1 MAHHPQ
7 TNLIRIQSEKS
18 GFREHSVPIYMSSSF
33 TFDSGEQMAAVF
45 AGEEEGK
52 VYSRY
57 DNPNSQ
63 ELIKKMC
70 ALEGA
75 ESGVAL
81 ASGMAAVFASV
92 AGLLKSGDHLIACR
106 SVFGSTHQLLIKIL
120 PKMGITCTYVDG
132 HDPEAWTSSVKTNT
146 KMLLLESPSNP
157 GLSIID
163 LRKTAAFC
171 KENGLIMNV
180 DNCFATPIIQQ
191 PILLGA
197 DIVTHSA
204 TKYIDGQ
211 GRSLGGLI
219 LGRNDLI
226 EEIDFFC
233 KHTGPSM
240 SPFNAWLLSKSLE
253 TMYLRVN
260 QHCENAFTIAKKLQD
275 HPDILQLKYPFLK
288 SHPQF
293 EIATRQMTL
302 GGGIFTISLKGG
314 PQRAIRFINSL
325 QLCSITANL
334 GDSRSIVTHPASS
347 THSKLTEEERQDVQI
362 TPELI
367 RFSVGLEY
375 ADDIL
380 EDILQAINKSN

>member
-1 MAHHPQ
+1 MAYHPQ
-7 TNLIRIQSEKS
+7 TNLIRIQAEKS
-18 GFREHSVPIYMSSSF
+18 SFREHSVPIYMSSSF
-33 TFDSGEQMAAVF
+33 TFESAEQMAAVF
-45 AGEEEGK
+45 AEEEAGK

-57 DNPNSQ
+57 DNPNTE
-63 ELIKKMC
+63 ELVQKMC
-70 ALEGA
+70 ALEGSEA
-75 ESGVAL
+75 GVAL

-92 AGLLKSGDHLIACR
+92 VGLLQSGDHLIACR
-106 SVFGSTHQLLIKIL
+106 SVFGSTHQLLVKIL

-132 HDPEAWTSSVKTNT
+132 HEPEGWAPSLKPNT

-163 LRKTAAFC
+163 LSKAAAFC

-219 LGRNDLI
+219 LGRSDLMEAI
-226 EEIDFFC
+226 HFFC
-233 KHTGPSM
+233 KHTGPTM
-240 SPFNAWLLSKSLE
+240 SAFNAWLLSKSLE
-253 TMYLRVN
+253 TLHLRVN
-260 QHCENAFTIAKKLQD
+260 QHAGNALSIAQSLQD
-275 HPDILQLKYPFLK
+275 HPEIKQLKYPFLK
-288 SHPQF
+288 SHPQHN
-293 EIATRQMTL
+293 IARQQMTK
-302 GGGIFTISLKGG
+302 GGGIITMELLGG
-314 PQRAIRFINSL
+314 PERAIRFINKL

-347 THSKLTEEERQDVQI
+347 THARLTEKERQAVDI

-367 RFSVGLEY
+367 RISVGLEY

-380 EDILQAINKSN
+380 NDILQAIKLSH

>member
-1 MAHHPQ
+1 MKYHPQ
-7 TNLIRIQSEKS
+7 TNLIRIQAEKS
-18 GFREHSVPIYMSSSF
+18 NFREHSVPIYMSSSF
-33 TFDSGEQMAAVF
+33 TFESGEQMAAVF
-45 AGEEEGK
+45 AEEEAGK

-57 DNPNSQ
+57 DNPNTE
-63 ELIKKMC
+63 ELVKKMC
-70 ALEGA
+70 ALESA
-75 ESGVAL
+75 EAGLAL

-92 AGLLKSGDHLIACR
+92 AGLLRSGDHLIACR
-106 SVFGSTHQLLIKIL
+106 SVFGSTHQLLMSIL
-120 PKMGITCTYVDG
+120 PKLGITCTYVDG
-132 HDPEAWTSSVKTNT
+132 QNPETWASAMKTNT

-163 LRKTAAFC
+163 LHRAATFC

-191 PILLGA
+191 PILWGA

-219 LGRNDLI
+219 LGRSDLI

-253 TMYLRVN
+253 TMHLRVN
-260 QHCENAFTIAKKLQD
+260 QHADNALHIAHSLQD
-275 HPDILQLKYPFLK
+275 HPDIYQLKYPFLK
-288 SHPQF
+288 SHPQYDV
-293 EIATRQMTL
+293 ATRQMNK
-302 GGGIFTISLKGG
+302 GGGIFTIALKGG

-347 THSKLTEEERQDVQI
+347 THSRLTEEEREAVQI
-362 TPELI
+362 TPDLI
-367 RFSVGLEY
+367 RISVGLEY

-380 EDILQAINKSN
+380 EDILQAIKLSH

>member
-1 MAHHPQ
+1 MAYHPQ
-7 TNLIRIQSEKS
+7 TELIRIQSEKS
-18 GFREHSVPIYMSSSF
+18 SFREHSVPIYMSSSF
-33 TFDSGEQMAAVF
+33 TFESGEQMAAVF
-45 AGEEEGK
+45 AEEEAGK

-57 DNPNSQ
+57 DNPNSE
-63 ELIKKMC
+63 ELVQKMC

-75 ESGVAL
+75 EAGVAL

-92 AGLLKSGDHLIACR
+92 AGLLQSGDHLIACR
-106 SVFGSTHQLLIKIL
+106 SVFGSTHQLLVKIL
-120 PKMGITCTYVDG
+120 PKMGVTCTYVDG
-132 HDPEAWTSSVKTNT
+132 HDPENWAPSIKSNT

-163 LRKTAAFC
+163 LRKAGAFC

-191 PILLGA
+191 PILSGA

-219 LGRNDLI
+219 LGRSDLI
-226 EEIDFFC
+226 EEIHFFC

-253 TMYLRVN
+253 TLHLRVH
-260 QHCENAFTIAKKLQD
+260 QHGDNALSIAQSLQD
-275 HPDILQLKYPFLK
+275 HPEIKKLKYPFLK
-288 SHPQF
+288 SHPQYD
-293 EIATRQMTL
+293 IAQQQMTK
-302 GGGIFTISLKGG
+302 GGGIITMELLGG
-314 PQRAIRFINSL
+314 RERALRFINKL

-347 THSKLTEEERQDVQI
+347 THARLTEEERQAVDI

-367 RFSVGLEY
+367 RISVGLEY

-380 EDILQAINKSN
+380 NDILQALRFSH